1 MAESDAIRISWEEWK
16 SSRAAKRDALRMAG
30 LESSSRRKT
39 SFSTSDLRLRKAFNG
54 ARVPSFQRLDAPR
67 GTVVIYR

>member
-1 MAESDAIRISWEEWK
+1 MSESGVIKLSWGEWK
-16 SSRAAKRDALRMAG
+16 DSRAAKHDALRMAG

-39 SFSTSDLRLRKAFNG
+39 SFSTSDFRLRKAFNG
-54 ARVPSFQRLDAPR
+54 ARVPSFQHLDAPR